1 MKREEGLVGYV
12 VLGVILLIGS
22 LFAVGRHHNGGG
34 TSRYPSEAIELGCQ
48 GVECSASPVPE
59 PVSGLL
65 LAVGGVVV
73 GYAVRRK
80 LS

>member
-1 MKREEGLVGYV
+1 MKREQGFVAYV

-34 TSRYPSEAIELGCQ
+34 TSRYPDAIELGCQ

-59 PVSGLL
+59 PVSGAL
-65 LAVGGVVV
+65 LAVGGIVV